1 MTTIIYFGNNSTKHT
16 FGLLKLNTTPA
27 TYKDVNIAYST
38 LSVGNKAVFDAFLTL
53 VTTDGS
59 LTITNCPFQFDGDLV
74 RPGTVSPTTNTTKNY
89 LTMSAGDK
97 TKVDNFGTLLAL

>member
-1 MTTIIYFGNNSTKHT
+1 MTTTIYFGKNATKYT
-16 FGLLKLNTTPA
+16 FGLLKLNTSPV
-27 TYKDVNIAYST
+27 TYKDVLITYST

-59 LTITNCPFQFDGDLV
+59 LTITNCPFQYDGDIT
-74 RPGTVSPTTNTTKNY
+74 RPGTVNPLLNTIKNY